1 MVKRTIVI
9 ALLLAGLVLSLAPG
23 CLSVTSQTGPDNAG
37 PGLGTV
43 SEAWDIIFE
52 DYVEKDSLDAEALRQ
67 GAIKGMVEA
76 LDDPYTAYLDAE
88 TDQLSLSGLEGRFD
102 GIGATVTRSDDK
114 IIIVEPFPDSP
125 AEKAGIRANDE
136 VLEIDGNSVSEMS
149 LVEAVLLVR
158 GPKGTAVKLLVLHD
172 GKTEPVEIEVVRDE
186 IEIASVHF
194 RMIEDIAYIKI
205 TDFSGRTDDE
215 LLSALNSLIQENAS
229 GIILDLRRNLGGT
242 LTSVVDIA
250 SRFLTEGTIVSV
262 VDSQGNHT
270 TKPVVHQEVTTDL
283 PLVVLVDDYSASGS
297 EVLAGALQDYSRA
310 TIAGSQTFGKGSVNI
325 LRRLSDGSGLYITF
339 ARWFTPHGRLIEG
352 QGIVPDYQLEREG
365 EEAIQWAVDYLKS
378 GG

>member
-1 MVKRTIVI
+1 MAKRTIVI
-9 ALLLAGLVLSLAPG
+9 ALLLAGLVLSLASG
-23 CLSVTSQTGPDNAG
+23 CLSVTSQTSPGNAG
-37 PGLGTV
+37 QGLGTV

-52 DYVEKDSLDAEALRQ
+52 DYVERDSLDAEALRQ

-76 LDDPYTAYLDAE
+76 LDDPYTAYLDPE
-88 TDQLSLSGLEGRFD
+88 TYQLNLSGLEGRFD
-102 GIGATVTRSDDK
+102 GIGATVTRRDDR

-136 VLEIDGNSVSEMS
+136 VLEVDGNSVSEMS

-158 GPKGTAVKLLVLHD
+158 GPRGTAVSLLVLHD
-172 GKTEPVEIEVVRDE
+172 GETEPVEIEVVRDE
-186 IEIASVHF
+186 IEVASVHF
-194 RMIEDIAYIKI
+194 RMIGDIAYIKI
-205 TDFSGRTDDE
+205 TDFSARTDDE
-215 LLSALNSLIQENAS
+215 LLSALNSLIQEDAR
-229 GIILDLRRNLGGT
+229 GIIIDLRRNLGGT
-242 LTSVVDIA
+242 LTSVVDVT
-250 SRFLTEGTIVSV
+250 SRFLTEGTVVDV
-262 VDSQGNHT
+262 VDSQGSRT
-270 TKPVVHQEVTTDL
+270 TRPVVHQEVTTDL
-283 PLVVLVDDYSASGS
+283 PMVVLVDDYSASGS

-325 LRRLSDGSGLYITF
+325 LRPLTDGSGLYITF

-352 QGIVPDYQLEREG
+352 QGIVPDYQLEMEG

>member
-23 CLSVTSQTGPDNAG
+23 CSPITAPTGPDNAG

-88 TDQLSLSGLEGRFD
+88 TYQLSLSGLEGRFD
-102 GIGATVTRSDDK
+102 GIGATVTRRDDK

-158 GPKGTAVKLLVLHD
+158 GPSGTAVKLLVLHD
-172 GKTEPVEIEVVRDE
+172 GETEPVEIEVVRGE

-194 RMIEDIAYIKI
+194 RIIGDIAYIKI

-242 LTSVVDIA
+242 LTSVVDVA
-250 SRFLTEGTIVSV
+250 SRFLTEGIVVSV
-262 VDSQGNHT
+262 VDSQGSRT
-270 TKPVVHQEVTTDL
+270 TRPVVHQEVTTDL

-325 LRRLSDGSGLYITF
+325 LRPLTDGSGLYITF

-352 QGIVPDYQLEREG
+352 QGIVPDYQLEMEG

>member
-1 MVKRTIVI
+1 MVKRTMVI
-9 ALLLAGLVLSLAPG
+9 ALLLAGMVLSLASG
-23 CLSVTSQTGPDNAG
+23 CLSITGLSGPGSAG
-37 PGLGTV
+37 QGLGTV

-88 TDQLSLSGLEGRFD
+88 TYQLSLSGLEGRFD
-102 GIGATVTRSDDK
+102 GIGATVTRRDDR
-114 IIIVEPFPDSP
+114 IIVVTPFPGSP

-136 VLEIDGNSVSEMS
+136 VLEIEGNSVSEMS

-158 GPKGTAVKLLVLHD
+158 GPRGTAVNLLVLHD
-172 GKTEPVEIEVVRDE
+172 GETEPVEIEVVRDE
-186 IEIASVHF
+186 IEIASVYF
-194 RMIEDIAYIKI
+194 RMIGDIAYIQI
-205 TDFSGRTDDE
+205 TDFSARTDDE
-215 LLSALNSLIQENAS
+215 LLSALNSLIKENAG

-242 LTSVVDIA
+242 LTSVVDVA
-250 SRFLTEGTIVSV
+250 SRFLTEGTVVSV
-262 VDSQGNHT
+262 VDSQGGHT
-270 TKPVVHQEVTTDL
+270 TRPVVHQEVTTDL

-297 EVLAGALQDYSRA
+297 EVLAGALQDYGRA

-339 ARWFTPHGRLIEG
+339 ARWFTPNGRLIEG
-352 QGIVPDYQLEREG
+352 QGIIPDYQIEIEG
-365 EEAIQWAVDYLKS
+365 EEAIQWAADYLKS

>member
-1 MVKRTIVI
+1 MAKRTIVI

-23 CLSVTSQTGPDNAG
+23 CSPLTALTGPDNAG
-37 PGLGTV
+37 QGLGTV

-67 GAIKGMVEA
+67 GAIRGMLEA

-88 TDQLSLSGLEGRFD
+88 TYQLSLSGLEGRFD
-102 GIGATVTRSDDK
+102 GIGATVTRRDDRM
-114 IIIVEPFPDSP
+114 IVVEPFPDSP

-136 VLEIDGNSVSEMS
+136 VLKVDGNSVSEMS
-149 LVEAVLLVR
+149 LVEVVLLVR
-158 GPKGTAVKLLVLHD
+158 GPRGTAVSLLVLHD
-172 GKTEPVEIEVVRDE
+172 GEPEPVEIEVVRDE
-186 IEIASVHF
+186 IEVASVHF
-194 RMIEDIAYIKI
+194 RMIGDIAYIKI
-205 TDFSGRTDDE
+205 TDFSARTDDE
-215 LLSALNSLIQENAS
+215 LLSALNSLIQENAR

-242 LTSVVDIA
+242 LTSVVDVT
-250 SRFLTEGTIVSV
+250 SRFLTEGTVVDV
-262 VDSQGNHT
+262 VDSQGSRT
-270 TKPVVHQEVTTDL
+270 TRPVVHQEVTTDL
-283 PLVVLVDDYSASGS
+283 PIVVLVDDYSASGS

-325 LRRLSDGSGLYITF
+325 LRPLTDGSGLYITF
-339 ARWFTPHGRLIEG
+339 ARWLTPHGRLIEG
-352 QGIVPDYQLEREG
+352 QGIVPDYQLEMEG

>member
-1 MVKRTIVI
+1 MAKRTIAI
-9 ALLLAGLVLSLAPG
+9 ALLLAGLVLSLATG
-23 CLSVTSQTGPDNAG
+23 CLSITSLSGPGSAG
-37 PGLGTV
+37 QGLGTV

-88 TDQLSLSGLEGRFD
+88 TYQLSLSGIEGRFD
-102 GIGATVTRSDDK
+102 GIGASVTRQDDR

-136 VLEIDGNSVSEMS
+136 VLGINGNSVSGMS

-158 GPKGTAVKLLVLHD
+158 GPRGTTVSLLVLHD
-172 GKTEPVEIEVVRDE
+172 GETEPVEIEVVRDE

-194 RMIEDIAYIKI
+194 RMIEDIAYIQI

-215 LLSALNSLIQENAS
+215 LLSALNSLIKENAR

-242 LTSVVDIA
+242 LTSVVDVA

-262 VDSQGNHT
+262 VDSQGSRT
-270 TKPVVHQEVTTDL
+270 TRPVVHQEVTTDL
-283 PLVVLVDDYSASGS
+283 PVVVLVDDYSASGS

-339 ARWFTPHGRLIEG
+339 ARWFTPNGRLIEG
-352 QGIVPDYQLEREG
+352 QGIAPDYQLEMEG

>member
-1 MVKRTIVI
+1 MAKRTIVI

-23 CLSVTSQTGPDNAG
+23 CSPIMSLTGPDNAG
-37 PGLGTV
+37 QGLGTV

-88 TDQLSLSGLEGRFD
+88 TYQLSLSGLEGRFD
-102 GIGATVTRSDDK
+102 GIGATVTRRDDR

-125 AEKAGIRANDE
+125 AEKAGIRANDA

-158 GPKGTAVKLLVLHD
+158 GPRGTVVSLLVLHD
-172 GKTEPVEIEVVRDE
+172 GDTEPVEIEVVRDE
-186 IEIASVHF
+186 IEVASVHF
-194 RMIEDIAYIKI
+194 RMIGDIAYIKI
-205 TDFSGRTDDE
+205 TDFSARTDDE
-215 LLSALNSLIQENAS
+215 LLSALNSLIQENAR

-242 LTSVVDIA
+242 LTSVVDVA
-250 SRFLTEGTIVSV
+250 SRFLTEGTVVDV
-262 VDSQGNHT
+262 VDSQGSRT
-270 TKPVVHQEVTTDL
+270 TRPVVHQEVTTDL
-283 PLVVLVDDYSASGS
+283 PMVVLVDDYSASGS

-325 LRRLSDGSGLYITF
+325 LRPLTDGSGLYITF

-352 QGIVPDYQLEREG
+352 QGIVPDYQLEMEG

>member
-1 MVKRTIVI
+1 MAKRTMLIT
-9 ALLLAGLVLSLAPG
+9 LLLAGLVLSMASG
-23 CLSVTSQTGPDNAG
+23 CSSITILTGPDNAG
-37 PGLGTV
+37 QDLGAV

-52 DYVEKDSLDAEALRQ
+52 DYVERDSLDAEALRQ

-88 TDQLSLSGLEGRFD
+88 TYQLSLSGLEGSFD
-102 GIGATVTRSDDK
+102 GIGATVTRDDDK

-136 VLEIDGNSVSEMS
+136 VLEIDGTSVSEMS

-158 GPKGTAVKLLVLHD
+158 GPRGTAVKLLVLHD
-172 GKTEPVEIEVVRDE
+172 GETEPVEIEVVRDE

-205 TDFSGRTDDE
+205 TDFSARTDDE
-215 LLSALNSLIQENAS
+215 LLSALNSLIQEDAR
-229 GIILDLRRNLGGT
+229 GIIIDLRRNLGGT
-242 LTSVVDIA
+242 LTSVVDVT
-250 SRFLTEGTIVSV
+250 SRFLTEGTVVSV
-262 VDSQGNHT
+262 VDSQGSRT
-270 TKPVVHQEVTTDL
+270 TRPVVHQEVTTDL
-283 PLVVLVDDYSASGS
+283 PMVVLVDDYSASGS

-325 LRRLSDGSGLYITF
+325 LRPLTDGSGLYITF
-339 ARWFTPHGRLIEG
+339 ARWLTPHGRLIEG
-352 QGIVPDYQLEREG
+352 QGIVPDYQLEMEG

>member
-1 MVKRTIVI
+1 MTKRTMVI
-9 ALLLAGLVLSLAPG
+9 ALLLAGMVLSLASG
-23 CLSVTSQTGPDNAG
+23 CLSITGLSGPGSAG
-37 PGLGTV
+37 QGLGTV

-88 TDQLSLSGLEGRFD
+88 TYQLSLSGLEGRFD
-102 GIGATVTRSDDK
+102 GIGATVTRRDDR
-114 IIIVEPFPDSP
+114 IIVVTPFPGSP

-136 VLEIDGNSVSEMS
+136 VLEIEGNSVSEMS

-158 GPKGTAVKLLVLHD
+158 GPRGTAVNLLVLHD
-172 GKTEPVEIEVVRDE
+172 GETEPVEIEVVRDE
-186 IEIASVHF
+186 IEIASVYF
-194 RMIEDIAYIKI
+194 RMIGDIAYIQI
-205 TDFSGRTDDE
+205 TDFSARTDDE
-215 LLSALNSLIQENAS
+215 LLSALNSLIKENAG

-242 LTSVVDIA
+242 LTSVVDVA
-250 SRFLTEGTIVSV
+250 SRFLTEGTVVSV
-262 VDSQGNHT
+262 VDSQGGHT
-270 TKPVVHQEVTTDL
+270 TRPVVHQEVTTDL

-297 EVLAGALQDYSRA
+297 EVLAGALQDYGRA

-339 ARWFTPHGRLIEG
+339 ARWFTPNGRLIEG
-352 QGIVPDYQLEREG
+352 QGIIPDYQIEIEG
-365 EEAIQWAVDYLKS
+365 EEAIQWAADYLKS

>member
-1 MVKRTIVI
+1 MTKRTIVI

-23 CLSVTSQTGPDNAG
+23 CSPTTSLTGPDNAG

-88 TDQLSLSGLEGRFD
+88 TYQLSLSGLEGRFD
-102 GIGATVTRSDDK
+102 GIGAAVTRRDDK

-158 GPKGTAVKLLVLHD
+158 GPRGTAVKLLVLHD
-172 GKTEPVEIEVVRDE
+172 GEAEPVEIEVIRGE

-194 RMIEDIAYIKI
+194 RMIGDIAYIKI
-205 TDFSGRTDDE
+205 TDFSARTDDE

-242 LTSVVDIA
+242 LTSVVDVA
-250 SRFLTEGTIVSV
+250 SRFLTEGIVVSV
-262 VDSQGNHT
+262 VDSQGSRT
-270 TKPVVHQEVTTDL
+270 TRPVVHQEVTTDL

-352 QGIVPDYQLEREG
+352 QGIVPDYQLEMEG

-378 GG
+378 GS

>member
-1 MVKRTIVI
+1 MAKRTIVI
-9 ALLLAGLVLSLAPG
+9 ALLLVGLVLSLVPG
-23 CLSVTSQTGPDNAG
+23 CSPITALTGSDNAG
-37 PGLGTV
+37 QGLGTV

-67 GAIKGMVEA
+67 GAIRGMVEA

-88 TDQLSLSGLEGRFD
+88 TYQLNLSGLEGRFD
-102 GIGATVTRSDDK
+102 GIGATVTRRDDK

-136 VLEIDGNSVSEMS
+136 VLEVNGNSVSEMS

-158 GPKGTAVKLLVLHD
+158 GPRGTTVSLLVLHD
-172 GKTEPVEIEVVRDE
+172 GETEPVEIEVVRDE
-186 IEIASVHF
+186 IEVASVHF
-194 RMIEDIAYIKI
+194 RMIGDIAYIKI
-205 TDFSGRTDDE
+205 TDFSARTDDE
-215 LLSALNSLIQENAS
+215 LLSALNSLTQENAR
-229 GIILDLRRNLGGT
+229 GIVLDLRRNLGGT
-242 LTSVVDIA
+242 LTSVVDVA
-250 SRFLTEGTIVSV
+250 SRFLTEGTVVDV
-262 VDSQGNHT
+262 VDSQGSRT
-270 TKPVVHQEVTTDL
+270 TRSVVHQEVTTDL
-283 PLVVLVDDYSASGS
+283 PMVVLVDDYSASGS

-325 LRRLSDGSGLYITF
+325 LRPLTDGSGLYITF
-339 ARWFTPHGRLIEG
+339 ARWLTPHGRLIEG
-352 QGIVPDYQLEREG
+352 QGIVPDYQLEMEG

>member
-9 ALLLAGLVLSLAPG
+9 ALLLAGLVLTLASG
-23 CLSVTSQTGPDNAG
+23 CSPITALTGPDNAG
-37 PGLGTV
+37 QGLGAV

-52 DYVEKDSLDAEALRQ
+52 DYVEKDSLDTEALRQ

-88 TDQLSLSGLEGRFD
+88 TYQLSLSGLEGRFD
-102 GIGATVTRSDDK
+102 GIGATVTRRDDR
-114 IIIVEPFPDSP
+114 IIIVEPFPNSP
-125 AEKAGIRANDE
+125 AEKAGIRANDA

-158 GPKGTAVKLLVLHD
+158 GPRGTVVSLLVLHD
-172 GKTEPVEIEVVRDE
+172 GDTEPVEIEVVRDE
-186 IEIASVHF
+186 IEVASVHF
-194 RMIEDIAYIKI
+194 RMIGDIAYIKI
-205 TDFSGRTDDE
+205 TDFSARTDDE
-215 LLSALNSLIQENAS
+215 LLSALNSLIQENAR

-242 LTSVVDIA
+242 LTSVVDVA
-250 SRFLTEGTIVSV
+250 SRFLTEGTVVDV
-262 VDSQGNHT
+262 VDSQGSRT
-270 TKPVVHQEVTTDL
+270 TRPVVHQEVTTDL
-283 PLVVLVDDYSASGS
+283 PMVVLVDDYSASGS

-325 LRRLSDGSGLYITF
+325 LRPLTDGSGLYITF

-352 QGIVPDYQLEREG
+352 QGIVPDYQLEMEG

>member
-1 MVKRTIVI
+1 MAKRTIVI
-9 ALLLAGLVLSLAPG
+9 ALLLAGLVLSLSSG
-23 CLSVTSQTGPDNAG
+23 CLSITIPTGPGNDGQN
-37 PGLGTV
+37 LGTV

-52 DYVEKDSLDAEALRQ
+52 DYVEKDNLDAEALRQ

-88 TDQLSLSGLEGRFD
+88 TYQLSLSGIEGKFN
-102 GIGATVTRSDDK
+102 GIGAAVTRQDDR
-114 IIIVEPFPDSP
+114 IIIVAPFPDSP

-136 VLEIDGNSVSEMS
+136 LLEIDGNSVSEMS

-158 GPKGTAVKLLVLHD
+158 GPRGTAVNLMVLHED
-172 GKTEPVEIEVVRDE
+172 ETGPVEIEVVRDE

-194 RMIEDIAYIKI
+194 RMIGDIAYIQI

-215 LLSALNSLIQENAS
+215 LLSALNSLIRENAG

-242 LTSVVDIA
+242 LTSVVDVA
-250 SRFLTEGTIVSV
+250 SRFLTEGTIVDV
-262 VDSQGNHT
+262 VDNQGNRT
-270 TKPVVHQEVTTDL
+270 TRPVVHQDVTTDL
-283 PLVVLVDDYSASGS
+283 PVVVLVDDYSASGS
-297 EVLAGALQDYSRA
+297 EVLAGALQDYGRA

-352 QGIVPDYQLEREG
+352 QGIAPDYQIEIEG
-365 EEAIQWAVDYLKS
+365 EESIQWAIDYLKS
-378 GG
+378 DG

>member
-1 MVKRTIVI
+1 MTKRTIVI
-9 ALLLAGLVLSLAPG
+9 ALLLASLVLSLAPG
-23 CLSVTSQTGPDNAG
+23 CSPITALTGPDNAG

-88 TDQLSLSGLEGRFD
+88 TYQLSLSGLEGRFD
-102 GIGATVTRSDDK
+102 GIGAAVTRRDDK

-158 GPKGTAVKLLVLHD
+158 GPRGTPVKLLVLHD
-172 GKTEPVEIEVVRDE
+172 GETEPVEIEVVRDE

-205 TDFSGRTDDE
+205 TDFSARTDDE

-242 LTSVVDIA
+242 LTSVVDVA
-250 SRFLTEGTIVSV
+250 SRFLTEGIVVSV
-262 VDSQGNHT
+262 VDSQGSRT
-270 TKPVVHQEVTTDL
+270 TRPVVHQEVTTDL

-352 QGIVPDYQLEREG
+352 QGIVPDYQLEMEG